1 MATGEE
7 RLKVLKMAQE
17 GKITAEAGVELLKAL
32 RRQQEAEVT
41 NALR

>member
-7 RLKVLKMAQE
+7 RLKVLKMVQE

-32 RRQQEAEVT
+32 DA
-41 NALR
+41 ASKKA